1 MASPYSQNGSTLLFL
16 WLPHLRRA
24 FDMDELYRLRQHREA
39 AGLLLLSLLRRRD
52 ARMAIQVSAAFSKA
66 TQRLLEQP
74 PPLRPPLWPIFCPPR
89 WPAKR
94 KGGRRGGW

>member
-1 MASPYSQNGSTLLFL
+1 MRRRFTCDARDFMASPYSQNGSTLLFL

-52 ARMAIQVSAAFSKA
+52 ARMAIQVATAFSKA
-66 TQRLLEQP
+66 TRTAPSAAAPAVAHFLP
-74 PPLRPPLWPIFCPPR
+74 P
-89 WPAKR
+89 AVA
-94 KGGRRGGW
+94 G